1 LSDPAQAAFTD
12 LQTAIAKERVARKAN
27 DIAGVA
33 ANDAMKALGEAVN
46 YRERCKARL
55 LELAEKP
62 PTVVEATG
70 VEHVRSLAAEPPVKW
85 SGPVPIPE
93 VAKPALPSNPR
104 RKG

>member
-1 LSDPAQAAFTD
+1 VTDPAQAAFTD
-12 LQTAIAKERVARKAN
+12 LHAAIVKERAARKAN
-27 DIAGVA
+27 DLAAAA

-62 PTVVEATG
+62 PAVVEATG
-70 VEHVRSLAAEPPVKW
+70 VEHVRSLAPEPR
-85 SGPVPIPE
+85 
-93 VAKPALPSNPR
+93 PAPASAASSPLPNNPR

>member
-1 LSDPAQAAFTD
+1 LSDSEIAFAGLQKAIINERWKRKESDLAA
-12 LQTAIAKERVARKAN
+12 A
-27 DIAGVA
+27 A

-62 PTVVEATG
+62 PAVVEATG
-70 VEHVRSLAAEPPVKW
+70 VEHVRSLAPEPR
-85 SGPVPIPE
+85 
-93 VAKPALPSNPR
+93 PAPASAASSPLPNNPR